1 MMYPE
6 GNMAGILLLIPTGIP
21 LIDDNLPWLILLAG
35 MLLFGLIRF
44 LIGKI
49 KYSNWSVKQKVRV
62 EIGKSR
68 LYYPEFIALTITNT
82 GKEDVDID
90 RPMLVFDNWWLKR
103 KFRISG
109 VEGRSVY
116 PLYLEK
122 AKSHTLN
129 IDLSPFYGYD
139 RKLKGYPKINI
150 IIYNIQ
156 GKYLGKHSVFLR
168 KTFFKF

>member
-1 MMYPE
+1 MKYP
-6 GNMAGILLLIPTGIP
+6 MALMVLLTPTGIP
-21 LIDDNLPWLILLAG
+21 LIDNNLHWMILLAG
-35 MLLFGLIRF
+35 VLVFALVRS

-49 KYSNWSVKQKVRV
+49 KYTNWSKKQKARV

-68 LYYPEFIALTITNT
+68 LYYPEYITLTITNT
-82 GKEDVDID
+82 GRSDIDID

-109 VEGRSVY
+109 IEGRTIY
-116 PLYLEK
+116 PLFLEK
-122 AKSHTLN
+122 RKSHSLN

-139 RKLKGYPKINI
+139 RKLKSYPKINI
-150 IIYNIQ
+150 IIYNVN